1 MFAKYS
7 FALALDCYA
16 SGSLPSVLTVS
27 IILTIFINAIFTL
40 IIIIITIIVYHHD
53 ISIVIVM
60 R

>member
-40 IIIIITIIVYHHD
+40 IIITIIIVYHHD